1 MMMCI
6 LMRTR
11 EAIAVRTT
19 INVEQELIEEA
30 RRLTGI
36 DGQSALFKE
45 GLVALVQRESAR
57 RLVALGGSEPNLR
70 NVPRRRFD
78 ADVVE

>member
-1 MMMCI
+1 MMCI
-6 LMRTR
+6 SMHIR

-19 INVEQELIEEA
+19 VNIDQELIERA

-36 DGQSALFKE
+36 EGQSALFKE

-57 RLVALGGSEPNLR
+57 RLIALGGTMPDLEYI
-70 NVPRRRFD
+70 PRRNPW
-78 ADVVE
+78 ADRGE

>member
-1 MMMCI
+1 MMCI
-6 LMRTR
+6 LMHTK

-19 INVEQELIEEA
+19 INVDEELVAQA

-36 DGQSALFKE
+36 EGQSALFKE

-57 RLVALGGSEPNLR
+57 RLVALGGTMPDLKD
-70 NVPRRRFD
+70 VPRRRPWTD
-78 ADVVE
+78 GVK